1 MLSRRPAYQTWSTDA
16 VASPPLAL
24 TGERTLPGIWHEN
37 YWLRRHQAA
46 YDVFA
51 PMCAG
56 ARVLEAGCGDGYGAA
71 RLSAEGARAA
81 PGRGPGDEHAQPAHL
96 PARQRLPLT
105 LFFKSIMHFPEPRAS
120 PLVSAPKIKVDHA
133 LSGTASR
140 DCCLIDRPR
149 TKDRS

>member
-1 MLSRRPAYQTWSTDA
+1 MLSRRPTYQTWSTDA

-24 TGERTLPGIWHEN
+24 NGERTLPGIWHEN

-56 ARVLEAGCGDGYGAA
+56 ARVLEAGCGEGYGAA
-71 RLSAEGARAA
+71 RLSVEGARAA
-81 PGRGPGDEHAQPAHL
+81 PGRVLVVSTPNRRTFPPGNVFHSRFP
-96 PARQRLPLT
+96 
-105 LFFKSIMHFPEPRAS
+105 KSIMHFPEPRAS